1 MIYLVSSIFKENNG
15 IVLSRGD
22 GMPKGKISKIIGE
35 RLRKLRKEQGLSQE
49 ELAHKAFLHPTYI
62 GQLERG
68 EKNPTVE
75 TVEKVANALQISLAD
90 LFRFSTTNE
99 NDVIDQL
106 MVQLHSISKE
116 DQETLMKVVSVLLE
130 WKDRTK

>member
-1 MIYLVSSIFKENNG
+1 
-15 IVLSRGD
+15 
-22 GMPKGKISKIIGE
+22 MPKGKISKIIGE